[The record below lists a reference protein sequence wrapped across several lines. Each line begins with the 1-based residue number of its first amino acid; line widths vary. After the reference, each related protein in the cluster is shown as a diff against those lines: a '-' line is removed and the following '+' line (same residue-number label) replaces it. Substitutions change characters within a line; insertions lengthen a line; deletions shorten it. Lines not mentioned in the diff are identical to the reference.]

1 MSWSVC
7 DNVDMFLNRR
17 REVLIR
23 EESKHNLAWSA
34 VLRAQKEPPTD
45 PQEVFLIFEN
55 CEGIS
60 AHAFSERQG
69 THLVISEMPDW
80 VVEALVETLL
90 KGQFPI
96 TCVEGPITAVNA
108 FVDRW
113 TQCLDYIHEVEL
125 NQGLYELTKVHMPE
139 LKGGR
144 MLLATEAHQDVLQRL
159 IAGFWQECFPDR
171 LVTETQVYARVQR
184 FISQGKAFLWQDHE
198 GRFVSMA
205 AVVRESPNT
214 SSISGVFTSP
224 NQRGLGY
231 AARIVACLS
240 QNRLD
245 TGKRACNLHTDLD
258 NDTSNGVYIRVGY
271 ALIGKALRV
280 RFVPRLD
287 SSVGSNT
294 RGISIP
300 TA

>member
-7 DNVDMFLNRR
+7 DNVETFLNRR

-34 VLRAQKEPPTD
+34 VLRAQKEPPTG
-45 PQEVFLIFEN
+45 PQEMFLIFDN

-69 THLVISEMPDW
+69 THLIISEMGKPI
-80 VVEALVETLL
+80 VEALVETLL
-90 KGQFPI
+90 KENVLPTG
-96 TCVEGPITAVNA
+96 VEGPRTAVNA
-108 FVDRW
+108 FVDSW
-113 TQCLDYIHEVEL
+113 SQYLNYVHEVEL
-125 NQGLYELTKVHMPE
+125 NQGLYELTKVNMPQ
-139 LKGGR
+139 LRGGR
-144 MLLATEAHQDVLQRL
+144 MLLATVEHQDVLQRL

-171 LVTETQVYARVQR
+171 LVTEKQVSARVQR
-184 FISQGKAFLWQDHE
+184 FITQERAFLWRDHE

-224 NQRGLGY
+224 NQRGVGY
-231 AARIVACLS
+231 ATRIVASLS

-245 TGKRACNLHTDLD
+245 AGKRACNLHTDLD
-258 NDTSNGVYIRVGY
+258 NDTSNGVYVRVGY

-280 RFVPRLD
+280 RLIPRINL
-287 SSVGSNT
+287 S
-294 RGISIP
+294 
-300 TA
+300 A